1 MGRGW
6 CRPPPRRTRCH
17 EGAWRAVGAGRCSGA
32 KRRAAGAQ
40 SQSVSARC
48 LRRSSSWRASW
59 PRRSTRRRR
68 RPRRWRPPR
77 PASASSSAHNGCRT
91 KSSAPPAASCAC
103 YLRPRGTSR
112 GTRPSSG
119 STCSGWAC
127 CTTSRSRPRSS
138 RSRGGC
144 SSRSRASRS
153 SSRRS
158 SFTLRRRLQRRCSGR
173 SSTTS
178 RCRCSTP
185 TSTWCTSGGRATPRS
200 TRASATPCSSWRPS
214 TPTWSGST
222 TTT

>member
-1 MGRGW
+1 M
-6 CRPPPRRTRCH
+6 
-17 EGAWRAVGAGRCSGA
+17 GAGRCSGA
-32 KRRAAGAQ
+32 KRRAAEAP
-40 SQSVSARC
+40 SRSVNARC

-77 PASASSSAHNGCRT
+77 PASASSSARSGCRT
-91 KSSAPPAASCAC
+91 KLSAPPAASCAC
-103 YLRPRGTSR
+103 CPRLHGTWR
-112 GTRPSSG
+112 ATRPSSG

-127 CTTSRSRPRSS
+127 CTMSRSRPTSS
-138 RSRGGC
+138 RSRGAC
-144 SSRSRASRS
+144 SSRSRASRF

-158 SFTLRRRLQRRCSGR
+158 SFTLPRRLQRRCSGR

-178 RCRCSTP
+178 RCRCSTL
-185 TSTWCTSGGRATPRS
+185 TSTWCTSGGRATLRS

-214 TPTWSGST
+214 KPIWCGYT